1 MLFIKEAGF
10 VFLFFVLVLTG
21 LWQSQKTE
29 ILFYREDLIYY
40 AQCHL
45 FLVGWSMLIS
55 ILLGVSFGIIFSRK
69 FCQNH
74 ANRFMQIFNIGN
86 AVPTM
91 AMLALA
97 LVVFGIGDIPAI
109 VALVAASILPIIQNT
124 YEGLRQ
130 VPQAL
135 TVAGYGI
142 GMTSRQVLIHVEI
155 PNALKTIFGGIRT
168 ALAIN
173 VGTAPLSF
181 IIGGDSLGGL
191 IFPGIYLNN
200 SSQLFLGAVATAL
213 IALGLDALVAF
224 GSMLYFS
231 KKGLA

>member
-1 MLFIKEAGF
+1 MLFIKKAGF
-10 VFLFFVLVLTG
+10 VFLFFVLVLTE

-55 ILLGVSFGIIFSRK
+55 IVFGVSVGIMFSRK

-74 ANRFMQIFNIGN
+74 ANRLMQIFNIGN

-155 PNALKTIFGGIRT
+155 PNSLKTIFGGIRT